1 MYDLTGFQR
10 DLIYTISGTEEPY
23 GLAIKEALQ
32 QYRNEEVNHGRLY
45 PNLDTLVEHG
55 LVDKGDQ
62 DQRTNYYEVTAE
74 GQALLSRR
82 REWENQYVTLPQET
96 DHVSRAQSSSD

>member
-45 PNLDTLVEHG
+45 PNLDTLVE
-55 LVDKGDQ
+55 KGYVEKRAKDR
-62 DQRTNYYEVTAE
+62 RTNLYTLTESARTAVNE
-74 GQALLSRR
+74 RR
-82 REWENQYVTLPQET
+82 IWEDSQLA
-96 DHVSRAQSSSD
+96 D

>member
-23 GLAIKEALQ
+23 GLDIKEALQ

-45 PNLDTLVEHG
+45 PNLDTLVE
-55 LVDKGDQ
+55 KGYVEKRAKDR
-62 DQRTNYYEVTAE
+62 RTNLYTLTESARTAVDE
-74 GQALLSRR
+74 RR
-82 REWENQYVTLPQET
+82 IWEDSQLA
-96 DHVSRAQSSSD
+96 D